1 MEWIQNLGS
10 IKAARYKSEQTLLY
24 LDMFY
29 GSKFLT
35 EEDFAYMQACEDAA
49 LRRREENPDM
59 LYQRYLAC
67 LKVNEG
73 GDPFGF

>member
-10 IKAARYKSEQTLLY
+10 IKAARYKAEQTKMY
-24 LDMFY
+24 LDMFC

-49 LRRREENPDM
+49 LRRREEDADA

-73 GDPFGF
+73 CDPFGL